1 MIGQTISH
9 YRIVEMLGGGGMGVV
24 YKAEDTDLGR
34 FVALKF
40 LPDDLACDAQALERF
55 RREARAASALNHPN
69 ICTIYEIGKHDG
81 RSFIAMEFLE
91 GTTLRSTIAGRPLAT
106 EKILDLSLEITDAL
120 DAAHAKGIIHRDIKP
135 ANIFVTSRG
144 HAKVLDFGLAKI
156 NPSADDAHA
165 AATAATLEDRHLTS
179 PGAALG
185 TVAYMSP
192 EQVRGQQLDSRTDLF
207 SFGAVLYEMST
218 GMLPFRGDTS
228 GVIFDAILN
237 RSSSPPVRLNPDLP
251 SKMEEIIQKAL
262 EKDRNLRYQHASDI
276 RADLQR
282 LKRDTESNRISAVAK
297 QQGSPSRRSALRK
310 WGFAL
315 VAVSVLVAAAIRGR
329 SYLQP
334 ATPTLSARDRIV
346 LADFTNMT
354 GDSVF
359 DGTLRQGLSV
369 QLEQS
374 PFLSLVSDEEVQQTL
389 RMMGQAPDAKITPGI
404 GREICQRTTSTAVL
418 DGSIAEIGTQYSI
431 ILKAINCASG
441 DLLASTAS
449 QASDKNHV
457 LDALGKV
464 ASEMRTKLGE
474 SLSSVQKYDTPLE
487 QETTSSLDALHAMNL
502 GMNSAVVLGDS
513 VGAIPFY
520 KRAVEIDPKFA
531 MAYMYLGFMYGN
543 IGEDR
548 QSAANL
554 TKAFEL
560 REHVSERERFMIEG
574 AYYNNAAGDLD
585 KARQALE
592 LVIQSYPRFWVPHD
606 NLAGLWSTSGQWEK
620 AASEYKEAIRL
631 NPAAGID
638 YGGLVVANLSL
649 NRLQDAE
656 ATIKQAKAKG
666 LETVLQGG
674 PLYIVA
680 FYKND
685 QQELSHQV
693 ALATGKPGVEDSL
706 WGMDADTAAY
716 YGRLANA
723 NELIVR
729 AATSATRSEGDET
742 AANYYSTLALRE
754 ALSGKVQAARQH
766 AALALKHPGYRR
778 GRYILACA
786 LAYAGENAQAE
797 TLTQELAG
805 DFPQDTIVQFASLPT
820 LRAKLALNRGKSA
833 EAVET
838 LKPALP
844 YELGEWALYPAY
856 VRGEAYLAAHQGREA
871 VLEFQKILDYH
882 GLVLNDI
889 IGALAHLQIGRA
901 YELEGDRAKAKVSYQ
916 DFLTLW
922 KDADTDVPI
931 LKLAKAEYAKL

>member
-1 MIGQTISH
+1 
-9 YRIVEMLGGGGMGVV
+9 
-24 YKAEDTDLGR
+24 
-34 FVALKF
+34 
-40 LPDDLACDAQALERF
+40 
-55 RREARAASALNHPN
+55 
-69 ICTIYEIGKHDG
+69 
-81 RSFIAMEFLE
+81 
-91 GTTLRSTIAGRPLAT
+91 
-106 EKILDLSLEITDAL
+106 
-120 DAAHAKGIIHRDIKP
+120 
-135 ANIFVTSRG
+135 
-144 HAKVLDFGLAKI
+144 
-156 NPSADDAHA
+156 
-165 AATAATLEDRHLTS
+165 
-179 PGAALG
+179 
-185 TVAYMSP
+185 MSP
-192 EQVRGQQLDSRTDLF
+192 EQVRGQELDSRTDLF

-218 GMLPFRGDTS
+218 GMLPFRGETS
-228 GVIFDAILN
+228 GVIFDYILN
-237 RSSSPPVRLNPDLP
+237 RTSPLPVRLNPELP
-251 SKMEEIIQKAL
+251 PKMEEIIQKAL

-282 LKRDTESNRISAVAK
+282 LKRDTESNRIFAAAQK
-297 QQGSPSRRSALRK
+297 QGSASRRSTLRK

-315 VAVSVLVAAAIRGR
+315 LAFSVLVAAVLRGR
-329 SYLQP
+329 SLLQS
-334 ATPTLSARDRIV
+334 AAPTLSAKDRIV
-346 LADFTNMT
+346 LADFTNTT

-389 RMMGQAPDAKITPGI
+389 RMMGQAPDAEITPEI

-431 ILKAINCASG
+431 ILKAINCVSG
-441 DLLASTAS
+441 DLLASAAA
-449 QASDKNHV
+449 QARDKNNV
-457 LDALGKV
+457 LDALGKL

-474 SLSSVQKYDTPLE
+474 SLSSLQKYDTPLE

-548 QSAANL
+548 QSGANL

-656 ATIKQAKAKG
+656 ATIQQAKAKG

-685 QQELSHQV
+685 QQELAHQV

-729 AATSATRSEGDET
+729 AATSATRSEGGET

-754 ALSGKVQAARQH
+754 ALSENVQAARQH
-766 AALALKHPGYRR
+766 ATLALKHPGYRR

-786 LAYAGENAQAE
+786 LAYAGENAEAE
-797 TLTQELAG
+797 ILTQDLAR
-805 DFPQDTIVQFASLPT
+805 DFPQDTIVEFVSLPT

-833 EAVET
+833 EAIEA

-871 VLEFQKILDYH
+871 VLEFQKILDHH
-882 GLVLNDI
+882 GLLLNDI
-889 IGALAHLQIGRA
+889 IGALAHLQVARA
-901 YELEGDRAKAKVSYQ
+901 HAMEGDGAKAKAAYQ
-916 DFLTLW
+916 DFLALW
-922 KDADTDVPI
+922 KNADPDIPI
-931 LKLAKAEYAKL
+931 LKQAK

>member
-1 MIGQTISH
+1 
-9 YRIVEMLGGGGMGVV
+9 
-24 YKAEDTDLGR
+24 
-34 FVALKF
+34 
-40 LPDDLACDAQALERF
+40 
-55 RREARAASALNHPN
+55 
-69 ICTIYEIGKHDG
+69 
-81 RSFIAMEFLE
+81 
-91 GTTLRSTIAGRPLAT
+91 
-106 EKILDLSLEITDAL
+106 
-120 DAAHAKGIIHRDIKP
+120 
-135 ANIFVTSRG
+135 
-144 HAKVLDFGLAKI
+144 
-156 NPSADDAHA
+156 
-165 AATAATLEDRHLTS
+165 
-179 PGAALG
+179 
-185 TVAYMSP
+185 
-192 EQVRGQQLDSRTDLF
+192 
-207 SFGAVLYEMST
+207 
-218 GMLPFRGDTS
+218 
-228 GVIFDAILN
+228 
-237 RSSSPPVRLNPDLP
+237 
-251 SKMEEIIQKAL
+251 
-262 EKDRNLRYQHASDI
+262 
-276 RADLQR
+276 
-282 LKRDTESNRISAVAK
+282 
-297 QQGSPSRRSALRK
+297 
-310 WGFAL
+310 
-315 VAVSVLVAAAIRGR
+315 
-329 SYLQP
+329 LQP
-334 ATPTLSARDRIV
+334 VAPTLSSRDRIV
-346 LADFTNMT
+346 LADFTNTT

-418 DGSIAEIGTQYSI
+418 DGSIAEIGTQYSM

-449 QASDKNHV
+449 LASDKNHV
-457 LDALGKV
+457 LDALGKL

-548 QSAANL
+548 QAAANL

-606 NLAGLWSTSGQWEK
+606 NLAGLWSTLGQWEK
-620 AASEYKEAIRL
+620 VASEYKEAIRL

-656 ATIKQAKAKG
+656 VTIKQAKAKG

-685 QQELSHQV
+685 QQELAHQV

-729 AATSATRSEGDET
+729 AATSATRIEGDEA

-754 ALSGKVQAARQH
+754 ALSGNVQAARQH

-797 TLTQELAG
+797 TLTRELAR

-820 LRAKLALNRGKSA
+820 LRAKLALNRRKSA
-833 EAVET
+833 EAIEI

-871 VLEFQKILDYH
+871 VLEFQKILDHH
-882 GLVLNDI
+882 GLVLNDT

-931 LKLAKAEYAKL
+931 LKQAKAEYAKL